1 MKMGEEFNVP
11 CVGVMITSEI
21 IRASI
26 LNSCLRSKEYM
37 DDLNKEEDVEEQ
49 K

>member
-11 CVGVMITSEI
+11 CVGVMITSET
-21 IRASI
+21 IRNSI
-26 LNSCLRSKEYM
+26 LNSCLRSKEYI
-37 DDLNKEEDVEEQ
+37 DDLSKEEDIEEQ

>member
-21 IRASI
+21 IKSSI
-26 LNSCLRSKEYM
+26 FNIE
-37 DDLNKEEDVEEQ
+37 
-49 K
+49 

>member
-21 IRASI
+21 IKSSI
-26 LNSCLRSKEYM
+26 LNSCIRAKEQI
-37 DDLNKEEDVEEQ
+37 DNLKKEEDKEEQ